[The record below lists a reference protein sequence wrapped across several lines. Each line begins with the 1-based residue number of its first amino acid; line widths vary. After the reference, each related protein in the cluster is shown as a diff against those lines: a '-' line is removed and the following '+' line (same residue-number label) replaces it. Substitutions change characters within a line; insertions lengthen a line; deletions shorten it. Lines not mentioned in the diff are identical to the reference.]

1 MKIHILTLFPSFF
14 EGPFS
19 CGIVGRAREK
29 GLVEI
34 RTVNIRD
41 FTSDP
46 YRSVDDY
53 PFGGG
58 SGMVMKVEPIW
69 RAVESVRDGKELVI
83 LLTPQGRTFTQKLAR
98 ELSQREHL
106 VIICGRYKGVD
117 ERVTSFV
124 DLELSIGDYV
134 LSGGEPAAVVLVD
147 AVVRL
152 LPGAVGDK
160 DSVDTDSFERNLLEA
175 PLYTRPREFM
185 GMKVPEIL
193 LSGNHEEIR
202 KWRMKES
209 LKRTLERRPDLL
221 EHAELTEEEKKILEK
236 LKEEEDGPH
245 SCI

>member
-1 MKIHILTLFPSFF
+1 MRIHILSLFPSFF

-19 CGIVGRAREK
+19 CGIIGRAKERGIVKIEV
-29 GLVEI
+29 L
-34 RTVNIRD
+34 NIRD

-69 RAVESVRDGKELVI
+69 KAVESVRDGKEKVI
-83 LLTPQGRTFTQKLAR
+83 LLTPQGIPFTQKLAR
-98 ELSQREHL
+98 ELSDSEHL

-117 ERVTSFV
+117 ERVRTFV
-124 DLELSIGDYV
+124 DLEVSIGDYI

-147 AVVRL
+147 AIVRL

-185 GMKVPEIL
+185 GLKVPDVL
-193 LSGNHEEIR
+193 LSGNHQEIR
-202 KWRMKES
+202 RWRMIES
-209 LKRTLERRPDLL
+209 IKRTLKRRPDLL
-221 EHAELTEEEKKILEK
+221 KHAKLTEEEKKIVEK
-236 LKEEEDGPH
+236 LKEEKYGPH
-245 SCI
+245 TDV